1 MFNGDDYASS
11 ARPSSAFSSDSLPRR
26 RRSKPES
33 GGGGGGGGGGPYSS
47 SSAQQRAPGQLMS
60 QTWSASDLGPPHLG
74 PGPGSDR
81 GAPLAEQAQQQQQ
94 QQQQQRRQDGSASRR
109 AEAKASAAAVPVM
122 MSVPGLSLAPRNPTL
137 RLLGKLADSAG
148 GPRGVCELCDE
159 LGPIVDG
166 MLGRGSADATL
177 VLQHAAGQAVC
188 DALGHAKKAAEEWVT
203 PTAKLAGLA
212 LRLLT
217 PGLLRAK
224 LAGSDGAEGE
234 GAAAMQAAAE
244 REGGEGGEAGGDV
257 SFAEAEAAVGMR
269 LRPADVLLLTVCK
282 KLYSLSKDERHD
294 EMFVGGGVSAALV
307 QMLDSFCAGCGK
319 QVSVRRS
326 GGKLPSERAS
336 ELPVQLDA
344 LVYACGALKNTSQAQ
359 KSEASQRALY
369 KAGAVGCMASLLECA
384 VEPGAAVGGG
394 GGLGP
399 WVTQFGESK
408 VAQVLVQATGITRNL
423 STRKW
428 SHKQLWSCRLAE
440 LLCALLRPFVAHA
453 ELMENVGRVLYKL
466 TTTEE
471 GRLRV
476 SARACGAV
484 AGIVG
489 TLAHSAGPR
498 KQRRSSKTSG
508 GGGGGMLDAL
518 LSGPAAGPSNA
529 LAVRMC
535 FTLGNLTAS
544 NAENRAQ
551 LLECDGA
558 GTLLR
563 LLSSTM
569 RRCDTLRAAM
579 RDADDMAEEDEDED
593 DGGKEDEG
601 KEEEKQAEARRAKR
615 ASPAPAVAALQKQL
629 DESRD
634 VLVKLLRA
642 LANCSMDAGV
652 GREVAG
658 SRDAAALIELLN
670 GCGDGSHEELMLN
683 TVSVL
688 TNLSFHAGG
697 SASFCGRPATEACAA
712 LVPVLLQRNEE
723 AVIEAARCVGNLS
736 RDGAVRRTMAAQRVD
751 ELFVVLLDHA
761 CRDVVYTACGALM
774 NVASDEAFKRVRV
787 RAACRRRL
795 PPPPPATNRTIH
807 RICALMP
814 ACSAASD
821 ACCLPLPPSHAPP
834 PFCNGASDR
843 SSSGATSVPATSSS
857 PSSAKVG
864 CQTLAWRPSLP
875 RRSTTWPCTAPP
887 SSAAKTRA
895 RARASAAVVARAAPS
910 RRRRG
915 RRERRVATRRTAT
928 APARSSPRC
937 TTGWSARWRNSWRC
951 STRRRRR
958 PSSSRWRAR

>member
-26 RRSKPES
+26 RRAKPES
-33 GGGGGGGGGGPYSS
+33 GGGGGGGDGGGGGGGGGSGPYSS
-47 SSAQQRAPGQLMS
+47 SSALQRPPGQLMS
-60 QTWSASDLGPPHLG
+60 QTWSASDLG
-74 PGPGSDR
+74 SDLCT
-81 GAPLAEQAQQQQQ
+81 PLAEKKQL
-94 QQQQQRRQDGSASRR
+94 QQRQQDGSASRR
-109 AEAKASAAAVPVM
+109 AEAKASAVASAAAAAVPVM
-122 MSVPGLSLAPRNPTL
+122 VSVPGLALAPRNPTL
-137 RLLGKLADSAG
+137 RLLGQLAGSVG

-234 GAAAMQAAAE
+234 GAVAMQAAAA
-244 REGGEGGEAGGDV
+244 RAGGEAGGDV

-307 QMLDSFCAGCGK
+307 QMLDSFCAGGGK

-359 KSEASQRALY
+359 KSEASQKALY

-384 VEPGAAVGGG
+384 VEPGAGGGSGG

-399 WVTQFGESK
+399 WVAQFGESK

-476 SARACGAV
+476 SARACAAV

-579 RDADDMAEEDEDED
+579 RDADDMEEEDEDED
-593 DGGKEDEG
+593 EG
-601 KEEEKQAEARRAKR
+601 KEEGKEEGKQAEARRAKR

-652 GREVAG
+652 GREVAC
-658 SRDAAALIELLN
+658 SPAAAALIELLN

-751 ELFVVLLDHA
+751 ELFIVLLDHA

-787 RAACRRRL
+787 HAACRRCL
-795 PPPPPATNRTIH
+795 PPAAAATNRAIH

-814 ACSAASD
+814 ACSA
-821 ACCLPLPPSHAPP
+821 
-834 PFCNGASDR
+834 
-843 SSSGATSVPATSSS
+843 SGA
-857 PSSAKVG
+857 
-864 CQTLAWRPSLP
+864 
-875 RRSTTWPCTAPP
+875 
-887 SSAAKTRA
+887 
-895 RARASAAVVARAAPS
+895 
-910 RRRRG
+910 
-915 RRERRVATRRTAT
+915 
-928 APARSSPRC
+928 
-937 TTGWSARWRNSWRC
+937 
-951 STRRRRR
+951 
-958 PSSSRWRAR
+958 